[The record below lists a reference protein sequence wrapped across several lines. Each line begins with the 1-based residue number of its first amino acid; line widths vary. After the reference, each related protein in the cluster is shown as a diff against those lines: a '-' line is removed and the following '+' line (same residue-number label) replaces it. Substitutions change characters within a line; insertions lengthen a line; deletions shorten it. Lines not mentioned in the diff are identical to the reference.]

1 MLKDKIPNSLM
12 YVALLT
18 LKDIMGDN
26 GLNAL
31 LNLSELSK
39 YREEFPPNNDKIE
52 IPLPDFSG
60 LLKGILDIFGE
71 KGARPLLYNLGRR
84 SFNVILDENPALLGL
99 ARLGLKVLPKKK
111 RIDKLYSISSKETNK
126 IFGEN
131 QKYYLSDEGFV
142 FEIYDCF
149 WCKGLKTEGPICFA
163 EVGWDAEAAKWA
175 SGGDEHEVKEVLCR
189 AKGDDVCKVVIS
201 PEPIKGD

>member
-12 YVALLT
+12 YIALIT
-18 LKDIMGDN
+18 LEDIMGKN
-26 GLNAL
+26 GFYAL
-31 LNLSELSK
+31 LNVSGLSK
-39 YREEFPPNNDKIE
+39 YRDEFPPNNDEVE
-52 IPLPDFSG
+52 IPLSDFSSFFKG
-60 LLKGILDIFGE
+60 LLEIFGE

-84 SFNVILDENPALLGL
+84 SFNVILEENPALFGMVG
-99 ARLGLKVLPKKK
+99 LGLKVLPKKK
-111 RIDKLYSISSKETNK
+111 RINKLNAIASKETNK

-131 QKYYLSDEGFV
+131 QNYYSNDEGFV

-163 EVGWDAEAAKWA
+163 EVGWNAEAAKWA
-175 SGGDEHEVKEVLCR
+175 TGNEYDVKEVLCR